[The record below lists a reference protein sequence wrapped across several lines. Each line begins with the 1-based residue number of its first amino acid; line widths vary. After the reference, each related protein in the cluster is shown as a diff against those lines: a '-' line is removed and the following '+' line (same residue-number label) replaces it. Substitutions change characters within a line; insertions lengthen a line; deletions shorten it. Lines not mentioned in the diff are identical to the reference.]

1 MEAGF
6 SKSAGPRGTPRAPG
20 PSFGPPAAP
29 SHRPG
34 TQFQPRNFGQS
45 GPRQNLSP
53 PSQRSI
59 HSRLTYVRPNST
71 QVATD
76 AAPGFGNVGRPEL
89 SKQAKSPAHIVPR
102 PVSPSITQTSYS
114 NSPAPRRNR
123 SSISQHAPGSQPA
136 FQAPA
141 GELSQRTRSPINQL
155 LRSEKPPNEMYYQ
168 TGLRKSR
175 SPALEPGLVPGSE
188 FQINSGRRPVAYTD
202 SIFDGNNDEPPKR
215 SQILPAENLRNRLSG
230 PNQNLG
236 SQSAFLASER
246 SVFNSDFPSN
256 GAGESLKQIRSPVP
270 EIARFG
276 KPFDTEMHHQCGS
289 RESGSHA
296 PNPDFMPRTTFQINT
311 GRKPVAYTD
320 SIFDHS
326 GVEPSRGHQSSKG
339 NQFRPAVQSFRRDVH
354 PQKSHKN
361 YLAPQESGNLS
372 VLPSAIH
379 DVGDSAPPSQSFAQR
394 EEEAKARR
402 LARFG
407 VELSQPVVEA
417 VETPVIHAEP
427 SKQQADVDFSAATA
441 IVGLCPDMCP
451 EPERG
456 ERERKGDLDKHER
469 LDGDRNQTTKFLAV
483 KKYNRTAERDP
494 DLIRPLPILMITMDY
509 LLELLDRPYGDDF
522 LGLYNFLWDRMRAV
536 RMDLRMQHIFNLEA
550 ISMLEQ
556 MIRLH
561 IIAMHEFCEYNKG
574 EGFSEGFDAHLNIE
588 QMNKASVELFQMYE
602 DHRRKGISIHTE
614 KEFRGYYALLKLDKH
629 PGYKVEPAELSL
641 DLAKMSSEVRHSP
654 EIAFAREVAKACRVG
669 NYISFFR
676 LAKKATF
683 LQACLMHAHFSKLR
697 IEALASLHSSFPSN
711 QGMPLSQLENIL
723 AMEGEDIEN
732 FVEHHGLVLKSF
744 EEMYIVKDG
753 PFLREEGDP
762 PSKRSPLVD
771 TKKSDKI
778 KLDVCFKP
786 VSKAA
791 SKEEISYSPRV
802 AGIKRVSPE
811 RSETDLSDS
820 PRPLKVSNRTQLEL
834 QPVREY
840 QEMEHLPATIPERS
854 IDAIP
859 LPLTSPPVSAGLVHV
874 TEAFDAHRAELS
886 TFSAPVSLA
895 LSSTSAV
902 HVSSRFIA
910 SRDNQMDASIKED
923 EAEIVQVEECE
934 KEVFKETLKPIFRKW
949 RQRTMELRL
958 LREKKEKKE
967 ALVREAL
974 ESLSLGPLLRT
985 SVDKA
990 PRKDIE
996 FLNIDRAIRAR
1007 LRKQEKSWSVMN
1019 ISELVTPILAE
1030 QNPDARCLCWKLLL
1044 SLPAGSADTLP
1055 TKWLLNKFNLKETGT
1070 EVSIFKMWSGA
1081 QLSLSFVRADK
1092 TDAFEKDS
1100 VFGASC
1106 ILFLVSGNTPLEVQ
1120 KARLHNLFQHIPVRS
1135 KLPLLI
1141 AIGDHLNEEEESAIT
1156 AKLGLPDIEQ
1166 TKFSNISVIFLNQE
1180 LQNGLHSNEL
1190 FDDGKLRE
1198 GVRWLSEHSP
1208 LQSEVSLVDAR
1219 TILLSYLK
1227 AKLGVLNDTYDE
1239 MGPDQCISAINGSID
1254 WLIDA
1259 VLDSASANPNF
1270 WPCPEINLLDKSSS
1284 ERNYAEMT
1292 LPKASWS
1299 EPQKIQAQIDAY
1311 DGIKFPG
1318 FGFDLSWLNQ
1328 GSNCTDKKQVQDQK
1342 RALEE
1347 CLFSYLN
1354 LLAGFHEAWDEARDL
1369 VQRCTTLVL
1378 RDSCYYLVPRWT
1390 AIFRRIF
1397 NLRLITIAK
1406 KASDVYISDD
1416 IANMH
1421 YFNVQWRD
1429 LLVSNELP
1437 HLPLDE
1443 KIESCFLVTAATVMP
1458 TIPAMPD
1465 VHAEVLEET
1474 QVDEE
1479 YDVVHKVYEVPD
1491 NAGLPV
1497 KEKKQS
1503 RSVAQDRFALLLDQ
1517 CTKIQDEIDE
1527 KLFFYF

>member
-1 MEAGF
+1 MEGGF
-6 SKSAGPRGTPRAPG
+6 GKSAGPRGPPRAPG

-29 SHRPG
+29 SYRPG
-34 TQFQPRNFGQS
+34 NQFPARNFGQS
-45 GPRQNLSP
+45 APRQSLSP
-53 PSQRSI
+53 PTQRGI

-71 QVATD
+71 QVPTD
-76 AAPGFGNVGRPEL
+76 AAHGFGDVARPEP
-89 SKQAKSPAHIVPR
+89 SKQARSPTTQIVPR
-102 PVSPSITQTSYS
+102 PVSPSTTQTPYS
-114 NSPAPRRNR
+114 NFPPRRNR
-123 SSISQHAPGSQPA
+123 SPVSQHASGSQPA
-136 FQAPA
+136 FQTPS
-141 GELSQRTRSPINQL
+141 GEFSKRTRSPISEN

-175 SPALEPGLVPGSE
+175 SPALEPGFVPRSE

-215 SQILPAENLRNRLSG
+215 SQNLPVENLRNRLSG

-236 SQSAFLASER
+236 SQSAFLAPKR
-246 SVFNSDFPSN
+246 SVFNSNFLPDGP
-256 GAGESLKQIRSPVP
+256 GESLKQVRSPVP

-276 KPFDTEMHHQCGS
+276 KPSDTEMHYQDGFK
-289 RESGSHA
+289 ESVSHS
-296 PNPDFMPRTTFQINT
+296 PNPDFIPRTSFQINT

-326 GVEPSRGHQSSKG
+326 GVEPSRGNQSSKG
-339 NQFRPAVQSFRRDVH
+339 NQFPPAVQSFRRNVA

-361 YLAPQESGNLS
+361 YLGPQDSGNLRA
-372 VLPSAIH
+372 LPSAIH
-379 DVGDSAPPSQSFAQR
+379 DVVDSAPPESFAQR

-417 VETPVIHAEP
+417 VEPVVIHTEP
-427 SKQQADVDFSAATA
+427 SKQQADIEFSEATA

-451 EPERG
+451 EPERS

-494 DLIRPLPILMITMDY
+494 DLIRPLPILMKTMDY

-561 IIAMHEFCEYNKG
+561 IVAMHEFCEYNKG

-602 DHRRKGISIHTE
+602 DHRRKGISIPTE

-654 EIAFAREVAKACRVG
+654 EIAFAREVAKSCRVG

-697 IEALASLHSSFPSN
+697 IEALASLHSSFPIN
-711 QGMPLSQLENIL
+711 QGMPLSQLENML

-791 SKEEISYSPRV
+791 SKEEIFYSPRV
-802 AGIKRVSPE
+802 AGIKRVSPG

-840 QEMEHLPATIPERS
+840 QEMEHLPATIPERP

-859 LPLTSPPVSAGLVHV
+859 LPLTSPPVSASPVHV
-874 TEAFDAHRAELS
+874 VEAFNAHRAEPSTLS
-886 TFSAPVSLA
+886 SPVSLA
-895 LSSTSAV
+895 SSSTNVV
-902 HVSSRFIA
+902 HVTSGFIA
-910 SRDNQMDASIKED
+910 SSDNQMDASIKEG
-923 EAEIVQVEECE
+923 EAEIVEVEKCE
-934 KEVFKETLKPIFRKW
+934 KELFKETLKPIFRKW

-958 LREKKEKKE
+958 HREKKEKKE

-974 ESLSLGPLLRT
+974 GSISLGPLMRT

-996 FLNIDRAIRAR
+996 FLNIDRAIQAR

-1044 SLPAGSADTLP
+1044 SLPAGPADTLP
-1055 TKWLLNKFNLKETGT
+1055 TKWLLNKFNLKEAGK
-1070 EVSIFKMWSGA
+1070 EDSIFKMWSGA

-1100 VFGASC
+1100 VSGASC
-1106 ILFLVSGNTPLEVQ
+1106 ILFLVSGDTPLEVQ
-1120 KARLHNLFQHIPVRS
+1120 KVRLHNLFQHIPVRS

-1141 AIGDHLNEEEESAIT
+1141 AISDCLHEEEESAIT

-1166 TKFSNISVIFLNQE
+1166 TKLSGISVIYLNQD
-1180 LQNGLHSNEL
+1180 LQNGLPSNGL
-1190 FDDGKLRE
+1190 FDDGRLRE

-1227 AKLGVLNDTYDE
+1227 AKLGVVNDTYDE
-1239 MGPDQCISAINGSID
+1239 RGPDHCISAINGSID

-1354 LLAGFHEAWDEARDL
+1354 MLAGFHEAWDEARDL
-1369 VQRCTTLVL
+1369 VQRCTNLVL
-1378 RDSCYYLVPRWT
+1378 RDLCYYLVPRWT

-1397 NLRLITIAK
+1397 NLRLMTIVN
-1406 KASDVYISDD
+1406 KASDVYISED

-1421 YFNVQWRD
+1421 YFNVQWTD

-1437 HLPLDE
+1437 HLSLDE
-1443 KIESCFLVTAATVMP
+1443 RIESCFLITAATVMP
-1458 TIPAMPD
+1458 TIPTMPD
-1465 VHAEVLEET
+1465 VYAEVLEET
-1474 QVDEE
+1474 RADEE
-1479 YDVVHKVYEVPD
+1479 YGVVQKVYEVPD
-1491 NAGLPV
+1491 NVGPPV

-1503 RSVAQDRFALLLDQ
+1503 KFALLLDQ

-1527 KLFFYF
+1527 KLYFYF